1 MQKRILLVEDEP
13 VIAMRTRK
21 ILEESGFQVITAV
34 GPREAFEAVHGQ
46 AADCILMDIDLG
58 PDSID
63 GAETARII
71 MDDYDIPIIFLT
83 NYTDPLVVEKTKS
96 IASYGYVIKNSGPAV
111 LIATIYSA
119 FRLHE
124 KQKKAEG
131 KLQQLIENQNDIIYC
146 VDSATGEFSY
156 VSPAFHRLLGYT
168 VQDIRRMG
176 GRRAFLRQII
186 QNNDFDTQEELFA
199 RIKAEIHTHVQ
210 QHISVWRCKDGSEK
224 YIEDSWVPSYQQ
236 GKLENCYGVL
246 RDITD
251 RMKTREDLKR
261 ALKEKEHLV
270 EEINHR
276 VKNNLTLINSLIYFK
291 SIENS
296 GVCDLSDLQ
305 QQISA
310 IGRVYNKLFQKNGI
324 ADIKFKSYVK
334 ELLESVFFSMANYPV
349 VIENNVPDISLTAR
363 ITVPL
368 GLIINEIAINA
379 IKHGFLPGEKAVFT
393 ITLKTDTN
401 ADQYILI
408 LSNNGRAF
416 PGTIDIQK
424 AETLGLRLISDLL
437 EQLKGTMELRGSP
450 YPVFT
455 FRFPRSIVDSGNQ
468 PA

>member
-1 MQKRILLVEDEP
+1 MQKSILLVEDEP
-13 VIAMRTRK
+13 VIAMQTQK
-21 ILEESGFQVITAV
+21 ILEEAGFQVIPAGSSEEAV
-34 GPREAFEAVHGQ
+34 EAVHGQ
-46 AADCILMDIDLG
+46 TVDCILMDIDLG

-63 GAETARII
+63 GTDTAHII
-71 MDDYDIPIIFLT
+71 MGDYDIPIIFLT
-83 NYTDPLVVEKTKS
+83 NYTDPLVVEKTKN

-111 LIATIYSA
+111 LIATINSA
-119 FRLHE
+119 FRLYE

-146 VDSATGEFSY
+146 VDRATGEFSY

-168 VQDIRRMG
+168 VQDIRKMG
-176 GRRAFLRQII
+176 GRRAFLHQII
-186 QNNDFDTQEELFA
+186 QNSDFDKQEELFA
-199 RIKAEIHTHVQ
+199 RIETEIHAHVQ

-224 YIEDSWVPSYQQ
+224 YIEDSWVPSYKQ
-236 GKLENCYGVL
+236 GKLESCYGVL

-261 ALKEKEHLV
+261 ALQEKEYLM

-276 VKNNLTLINSLIYFK
+276 IKNNLTLINSLIYFK
-291 SIENS
+291 SIENP
-296 GVCDLSDLQ
+296 GACNLSDLQ
-305 QQISA
+305 QQINA
-310 IGRVYNKLFQKNGI
+310 IGRVYSKLSHKDGI
-324 ADIKFKSYVK
+324 ADIKFKSYIK

-349 VIENNVPDISLTAR
+349 IIENNVPDISLTPR

-379 IKHGFLPGEKAVFT
+379 IKHGFLQGEKAVFT
-393 ITLKTDTN
+393 ITLQRDTD
-401 ADQYILI
+401 ADQYILT
-408 LSNNGRAF
+408 LSNSGRAF
-416 PGTIDIQK
+416 PGTVDIQK

-437 EQLKGTMELRGSP
+437 EQLKGTMELKRSP
-450 YPVFT
+450 HPVFT